1 MSSHAG
7 IRDNRWLRYGAIAAL
22 VVALI
27 GGIYLVWPGRAG
39 HKVIGYF
46 ASAVGIYPGDD
57 VRIVG
62 VPVGKIDG
70 ISPQANAVK
79 ITMSI
84 EDGVKVPTD
93 AHAIIMAP
101 NIVSARFIQLT
112 PPYTGGPVMPEG
124 GSINLDHTAVP
135 VEWDEVKTEL
145 NKLSQQLGPQQGD
158 VQGPLSR
165 FVNQA
170 ADTFDGNGDS
180 FRQALREL
188 SQTAGR
194 LGDSR
199 TDLFGT
205 IKNLQILINALSNSN
220 EQIVQF
226 SGHLASVSQVLADSS
241 TNLDVTLGTLDRALS
256 DIRGFLQ
263 QNNDAL
269 IGQINRLA
277 DFTKILS
284 DQHDDIEQVLHVTPN
299 GLANF
304 YNIYDP
310 AQGTATGLLSL
321 PNFAN
326 PVQFICGGNYDV
338 GATPDYFKRAEICRE
353 RMAPVLRRIAMNYPP
368 VLFHPINSIT
378 AYKGQVIYDTPAT
391 QAKSE
396 TYLPY
401 LQWIPSQGRTPPRA
415 GAGGDISSLMLPP
428 NPAPG
433 PPPPAQPFTL
443 GPVVP
448 PDMPNPPGPPPGP
461 PPAGPGPEQFPAEA
475 GGAPPAPGGGR

>member
-1 MSSHAG
+1 MSSHAVT
-7 IRDNRWLRYGAIAAL
+7 RDNRWLRYGVIAAL

-27 GGIYLVWPGRAG
+27 GGIYLVWPAKSG
-39 HKVIGYF
+39 HKLIGYF
-46 ASAVGIYPGDD
+46 TSAVGIYPGDE

-62 VPVGKIDG
+62 VPVGKIA
-70 ISPQANAVK
+70 SVEPQAKAVK
-79 ITMSI
+79 ITMTLQ
-84 EDGVKVPTD
+84 DGVNVPAD

-112 PPYTGGPVMPEG
+112 PAYTGGPAMPDG
-124 GSINLDHTAVP
+124 GTIDLDSTGVP

-145 NKLSQQLGPQQGD
+145 TQLSQQLGPQQGD

-170 ADTFDGNGDS
+170 AETFDGNGDS

-205 IKNLQILINALSNSN
+205 VKNLQILINALSNSN

-226 SGHLASVSQVLADSS
+226 SGHLASVSQVLADAS
-241 TNLDVTLGTLDRALS
+241 TNLDQTLGTLNQALS

-263 QNNDAL
+263 KNNDAL
-269 IGQINRLA
+269 IGQINKLT

-284 DQHDDIEQVLHVTPN
+284 DQHDDIEQVLHITPN

-310 AQGTATGLLSL
+310 AQGALTGLLSL

-326 PVQFICGGNYDV
+326 PVQFICGGNFDI
-338 GATPDYFKRAEICRE
+338 GSTPDYFKRAEICRE
-353 RMAPVLRRIAMNYPP
+353 RMAPVLRRISMNFPP
-368 VLFHPINSIT
+368 LLFHPINSIT
-378 AYKGQVIYDTPAT
+378 AYKGQIIYDTPAT

-396 TYLPY
+396 TYIPY
-401 LQWIPSQGRTPPRA
+401 LQWIPAQGHTPPRS
-415 GAGGDISSLMLPP
+415 GAGGDITSLMLPP

-461 PPAGPGPEQFPAEA
+461 APGPVDGQFPGEA
-475 GGAPPAPGGGR
+475 GGPPPPAPGAGG